1 MKKKIIIGISILIVI
16 IAIALVLFFV
26 FQNNE
31 EESEISDALK
41 FREEYTEVGED
52 NVFLYGNADEIVRIL
67 EHGTGVVYLGFPE
80 CKWCQKY
87 VTYLNEAAEE
97 NNITRIYY
105 LDILEDRNNNTSE
118 YQQVVSLLDEYLEYD
133 EEGNKRVYVPAV
145 IVVDGGEIVGFD
157 DETSLDTHNLDDPE
171 EYWTEEEVSDL
182 MNRLAEMFD
191 YVNDGMCSECKSDR
205 SHVVL

>member
-1 MKKKIIIGISILIVI
+1 MKIIIGISILIVI

-52 NVFLYGNADEIVRIL
+52 NVFLYRNADEIVRIL

-118 YQQVVSLLDEYLEYD
+118 YQEIVSLLDEYLEYD

-191 YVNDGMCSECKSDR
+191 YVNDGTCSECNE
-205 SHVVL
+205 

>member
-1 MKKKIIIGISILIVI
+1 M
-16 IAIALVLFFV
+16 
-26 FQNNE
+26 
-31 EESEISDALK
+31 
-41 FREEYTEVGED
+41 
-52 NVFLYGNADEIVRIL
+52 
-67 EHGTGVVYLGFPE
+67 YLGFPE

-118 YQQVVSLLDEYLEYD
+118 YQEIVSLLDEYLEYD

-191 YVNDGMCSECKSDR
+191 YVNDGMCSECNE
-205 SHVVL
+205 

>member
-52 NVFLYGNADEIVRIL
+52 NVFLYRNADEIVRIL

-118 YQQVVSLLDEYLEYD
+118 YQEIVSLLDEYLEYD

-191 YVNDGMCSECKSDR
+191 YVNDGMCSECNE
-205 SHVVL
+205 

>member
-52 NVFLYGNADEIVRIL
+52 NVFLYRNADEIVRIL

-118 YQQVVSLLDEYLEYD
+118 YQEIVSLLDEYLEYD

-157 DETSLDTHNLDDPE
+157 DETSLDTHQLDDPE
-171 EYWTEEEVSDL
+171 EYWTEEEISDL

-191 YVNDGMCSECKSDR
+191 YVNDGMCSECNE
-205 SHVVL
+205 

>member
-52 NVFLYGNADEIVRIL
+52 IVFLYRNADEIVRIL

-118 YQQVVSLLDEYLEYD
+118 YQEIVSLLDEYLEYD

-191 YVNDGMCSECKSDR
+191 YVNDGMCSECNE
-205 SHVVL
+205 

>member
-52 NVFLYGNADEIVRIL
+52 NVFLYRNADEIVRIL

-118 YQQVVSLLDEYLEYD
+118 YQEIVSLLDEYLEYD

-157 DETSLDTHNLDDPE
+157 DETSLDTHDLDDPE
-171 EYWTEEEVSDL
+171 EYWTEEEVNDL

-191 YVNDGMCSECKSDR
+191 YVNDGTCSECNE
-205 SHVVL
+205 